1 MNKAFIFFIF
11 FIFVILDLISKFLV
25 KSNLF
30 LNQTIKLNEFL
41 DLVYVQNYGVSFGLL
56 SGIVSYWILIIIGIV
71 IVFLILYLAAVS
83 KKKLEKLSYFIIIV
97 GAISNILDRA
107 INTYVVDFILI
118 HYENYYWPAFN
129 LADIYI
135 TIGIIML
142 LISFFIIPEENK

>member
-1 MNKAFIFFIF
+1 MNKLFIFILFIF
-11 FIFVILDLISKFLV
+11 LDLLSKYFVKNNLV
-25 KSNLF
+25 LKDRF
-30 LNQTIKLNEFL
+30 ELNKFL

-56 SGIVSYWILIIIGIV
+56 SGVLSHWLLVILAFCIVLV
-71 IVFLILYLAAVS
+71 ILYLMIVA
-83 KKKLEKLSYFIIIV
+83 KKKLEKLAYFIIIT

-107 INTYVVDFILI
+107 INGYVVDFILI

-142 LISFFIIPEENK
+142 IISFLNNKKLTNE